1 MGLQRGRPDCTT
13 FTFIHGWRCSV
24 MQREAHLSFANM
36 GFVYVITNI
45 KVKWENSAN
54 QLAFGHV

>member
-1 MGLQRGRPDCTT
+1 
-13 FTFIHGWRCSV
+13 
-24 MQREAHLSFANM
+24 MQREAHLSFANT
-36 GFVYVITNI
+36 GSFYIITNI